1 MEITDPAKA
10 QDAPSG
16 NRGRRAGRRA
26 KAVALATLG
35 IWIVFAFVDAPS
47 EPEEAPAYVPPGMSC
62 GTANLCAKEAPD
74 KSAEDDHKQDRPAR
88 ADITPGADPRP

>member
-16 NRGRRAGRRA
+16 NRGGRGGRRA

-47 EPEEAPAYVPPGMSC
+47 ERDEAPAYVPPGMSC
-62 GTANLCAKEAPD
+62 GAANLCAKEAPYNP
-74 KSAEDDHKQDRPAR
+74 AEDDHEQDRPSR
-88 ADITPGADPRP
+88 VDITPSAQARP